1 MLNDILKLKYDLKI
15 LFFSFS
21 SKYEPYFKKID
32 KIITLYKR
40 IELFWFLQPKFKIKI
55 FEDT

>member
-40 IELFWFLQPKFKIKI
+40 IELF
-55 FEDT
+55 